1 MAHNPLF
8 RPTTSPTSTTK
19 PTKAVNNTGTS
30 VRLSHNTFDNSYF
43 NFKTQRYGQ
52 LEPFFWKDCVAGDN
66 EPFSNSHNVRS
77 LPFASPILSPMKLN
91 KDYFMVPKYA
101 IQPHTWEYI
110 FKNPNQGD
118 DVPSDAQNL
127 FPLVTRIQSG
137 PRPDGGSIPY
147 HVYSIFDLLSA
158 VVNRFYLGNEFHLD
172 FLRLLVLEPFFSSG
186 SLLYNLGFKFN
197 PVFLNEDTQEILSFD
212 EYFDYIFRLAI
223 LRFSIDFDDPD
234 SVTGTRSVFFVTDI
248 AEKVDV
254 TDVVVDMFTALSLLR
269 SHFGSISSFSV
280 INLGDFGAHFIYN
293 APDYRVTSDDDY
305 DLSRDTINSLDCIR
319 LDTIVAYQYA
329 CAQYYVNPRVDF
341 LYNAQLYR
349 DNYIQLVRSAYELV
363 QGSLGLSSFN
373 LNGIPVLYDY
383 FSLHY
388 HWYSFSSL
396 ALAIVRTDLLEDYG
410 DGLNAVNRF
419 QILCDPIMYLFGY
432 REQLRFGNYFTDS
445 RTQALGYG
453 QPGSDTVVVNDDQSI
468 SVTDLSQKLVLERFR
483 SAVAHLDGSAEDYL
497 SKMFH
502 EQLPPDYHYPKFIA
516 HSEFAINGSEVSNTT
531 SDNQGNIVTNLKSGD
546 DTAEFNVV
554 VNVPSV
560 LIGISYI
567 SIPETYCQIKERQ
580 YFHGDRYDMF
590 QPMLQYFGDQEIYNR
605 EVSDE
610 IPNPADAYGYV
621 SRNGEYKQRVSQV
634 SGGFLTRLRS
644 WIFTV
649 DLPAFAGESAMPR
662 LAYTQSPL
670 AIRAHDYEFNRFLS
684 AQTGLSLGTGFH
696 FIMQYNNKNVDNR
709 PMDVNPL
716 PLYPSNNL

>member
-1 MAHNPLF
+1 MAQNPLF
-8 RPTTSPTSTTK
+8 RPTTSPTNTTK

-43 NFKTQRYGQ
+43 NFKTQRYGL

-91 KDYFMVPKYA
+91 KDYFMIPKYA
-101 IQPHTWEYI
+101 IQPHTWDYI

-118 DVPSDAQNL
+118 DVPFDAQNL
-127 FPLVTRIQSG
+127 FPLVA
-137 PRPDGGSIPY
+137 SIY
-147 HVYSIFDLLSA
+147 RYEDASEEAVTSIFDALDRVVSTIRGGSA
-158 VVNRFYLGNEFHLD
+158 TSFDV
-172 FLRLLVLEPFFSSG
+172 LRLLVLEQFFSSG
-186 SLLYNLGFKFN
+186 GLLYNLGFKFN
-197 PVFLNEDTQEILSFD
+197 PIFTEEGTDVVLSFD
-212 EYFDYIFRLAI
+212 EFFDFVFGMINLAFTI
-223 LRFSIDFDDPD
+223 AFDDPD
-234 SVTGTRSVFFVTDI
+234 TPSGLRYVSFVTDSSFASGDYVI
-248 AEKVDV
+248 DK
-254 TDVVVDMFTALSLLR
+254 FTALSLLR
-269 SHFGSISSFSV
+269 SYFGSLTSFSV
-280 INLGDFGAHFIYN
+280 PDISGLSGGYFVEVPNYSVTGAAYGEV
-293 APDYRVTSDDDY
+293 YRTNIDP
-305 DLSRDTINSLDCIR
+305 LDCVR
-319 LDTIVAYQYA
+319 LDNVVAYQYA
-329 CAQYYVNPRVDF
+329 CAQYYVNPRVDY
-341 LYNAQLYR
+341 LYNAQLFR
-349 DNYIQLVRSAYELV
+349 DNYIQLVRQAYPVVPEGGPLN
-363 QGSLGLSSFN
+363 LSSFN

-383 FSLHY
+383 FSLYY
-388 HWYSFSSL
+388 HWYSFVSFL
-396 ALAIVRTDLLEDYG
+396 AAIFRTDIIEDLGSDVSALE
-410 DGLNAVNRF
+410 RF
-419 QILCDPIMYLFGY
+419 QDLCNPVMYLFSY

-483 SAVAHLDGSAEDYL
+483 AAVAHLDGSAEDYL
-497 SKMFH
+497 QTMFH

-554 VNVPSV
+554 VNIPSI
-560 LIGISYI
+560 LIGISYV
-567 SIPETYCQIKERQ
+567 SIPETYCQLKERQ

-590 QPMLQYFGDQEIYNR
+590 QPMLQYFGDQAIFNR
-605 EVSDE
+605 EVSDD

>member
-1 MAHNPLF
+1 MAQNPLF
-8 RPTTSPTSTTK
+8 RPTTSPTNTTK
-19 PTKAVNNTGTS
+19 PSKAVNNTDTH

-43 NFKTQRYGQ
+43 NFKTQRYGL

-101 IQPHTWEYI
+101 IQPHTWDYI

-118 DVPSDAQNL
+118 DVPSDSQNL
-127 FPLVTRIQSG
+127 FPLVVNVDMSN
-137 PRPDGGSIPY
+137 GSAATA
-147 HVYSIFDLLSA
+147 SIFDLLA
-158 VVNRFYLGNEFHLD
+158 LVVERFAADEASDYD

-186 SLLYNLGFKFN
+186 GLLYNLGFKFN
-197 PVFLNEDTQEILSFD
+197 PVFIGGSDSSQVISFD
-212 EYFDYIFRLAI
+212 EYFDIVFRAVDVS
-223 LRFSIDFDDPD
+223 FSIEFDDPD
-234 SVTGTRSVFFVTDI
+234 SVSGSRSVFFTTNYSSSPYD
-248 AEKVDV
+248 DS
-254 TDVVVDMFTALSLLR
+254 VVVDKFTALSLLR
-269 SHFGSISSFSV
+269 TYFGSIVSFSV
-280 INLGDFGAHFIYN
+280 DSDSSFIFDYYLSSV
-293 APDYRVTSDDDY
+293 PDYSVSSEVSVSSIDP
-305 DLSRDTINSLDCIR
+305 LDCLR
-319 LDTIVAYQYA
+319 LDTVIAYQYA

-349 DNYIQLVRSAYELV
+349 DNYLQLVRTARNIIS
-363 QGSLGLSSFN
+363 SDILSIASFN

-388 HWYSFSSL
+388 HWYAFSSFAHAFYRL
-396 ALAIVRTDLLEDYG
+396 DLVDRLDSSSAVR
-410 DGLNAVNRF
+410 NF
-419 QILCDPIMYLFGY
+419 QELCNPVMYLFSY

-497 SKMFH
+497 QSMFH

-560 LIGISYI
+560 LIGISYV
-567 SIPETYCQIKERQ
+567 SIPETYCQLKERQ

-649 DLPAFAGESAMPR
+649 DLPSFAGESAMPR
-662 LAYTQSPL
+662 LAFTQSPL

-684 AQTGLSLGTGFH
+684 AQTGFSLGTGFH
-696 FIMQYNNKNVDNR
+696 FIIQYNNKNVDNR

>member
-1 MAHNPLF
+1 MSQNPLF
-8 RPTTSPTSTTK
+8 RPTTSPTNTTK
-19 PTKAVNNTGTS
+19 PTKAVNNTGTR

-43 NFKTQRYGQ
+43 NFKTQRYGL

-101 IQPHTWEYI
+101 IQPHTWDYI

-118 DVPSDAQNL
+118 DVPADSQNL
-127 FPLVTRIQSG
+127 FPLVC
-137 PRPDGGSIPY
+137 SISISPEDSAST
-147 HVYSIFDLLSA
+147 VSIFDALES
-158 VVNRFYLGNEFHLD
+158 VSRTFRSGDHTSLD

-197 PVFLNEDTQEILSFD
+197 PVFRHIDSNTPISFD
-212 EYFDYIFRLAI
+212 EYFDYVFRNFKA
-223 LRFSIDFDDPD
+223 FSFTINFDDPD
-234 SVTGTRSVFFVTDI
+234 SVTGFRSVNFTTDSSSSSLSGAI
-248 AEKVDV
+248 SVDL
-254 TDVVVDMFTALSLLR
+254 FTALSLLR
-269 SHFGSISSFSV
+269 SYFGNILNFSV
-280 INLGDFGAHFIYN
+280 DRFDDAGIPYVLD
-293 APDYRVTSDDDY
+293 PVDYSVSGEVDGII
-305 DLSRDTINSLDCIR
+305 SPFTINPLDCVR
-319 LDTIVAYQYA
+319 LDNIVAYQYA

-349 DNYIQLVRSAYELV
+349 DNYIQLVRVAHG
-363 QGSLGLSSFN
+363 GSESHEFVELSSFN

-388 HWYSFSSL
+388 HWYAIKTYLWSFFRADLFADDDSS
-396 ALAIVRTDLLEDYG
+396 ALERLQ
-410 DGLNAVNRF
+410 RF
-419 QILCDPIMYLFGY
+419 CNPVMYLFSY

-453 QPGSDTVVVNDDQSI
+453 QPGSDTVVVNDDMSI

-497 SKMFH
+497 ATMFH

-546 DTAEFNVV
+546 DTVEFNVV
-554 VNVPSV
+554 VNVPSII
-560 LIGISYI
+560 IGISYI
-567 SIPETYCQIKERQ
+567 SIPETYCQLKERQ

-605 EVSDE
+605 EVSDQ

-649 DLPAFAGESAMPR
+649 DLPSFAGESAMPR
-662 LAYTQSPL
+662 LAFTQSPL

-716 PLYPSNNL
+716 PLYPSNSL

>member
-1 MAHNPLF
+1 MAQNPLF
-8 RPTTSPTSTTK
+8 RPTTSPTNTTK
-19 PTKAVNNTGTS
+19 PTKAVNNTDTS

-77 LPFASPILSPMKLN
+77 LPFASPILSTMKLN

-101 IQPHTWEYI
+101 IQPHTWDYI
-110 FKNPNQGD
+110 FKNPTQGD

-127 FPLVTRIQSG
+127 FPLVTSFG
-137 PRPDGGSIPY
+137 TTTDE
-147 HVYSIFDLLSA
+147 FDKISLFDALQA
-158 VVNRFYLGNEFHLD
+158 VTERFTSDEYTSFD
-172 FLRLLVLEPFFSSG
+172 FLRLIVLEPFFSSG

-197 PVFLNEDTQEILSFD
+197 PVITREDDNGIVKMSFD
-212 EYFDYIFRLAI
+212 EYFDDIFRQVHLH
-223 LRFSIDFDDPD
+223 FVIDFDDPD
-234 SVTGTRSVFFVTDI
+234 LPSGVRSVSFSTLTGSIVNGKTPVIID
-248 AEKVDV
+248 K
-254 TDVVVDMFTALSLLR
+254 FTAISLLR
-269 SHFGSISSFSV
+269 TYFGSISFFEYDLIDGFLSSGLF
-280 INLGDFGAHFIYN
+280 F
-293 APDYRVTSDDDY
+293 APNYSVTSSSTVYVDNIDP
-305 DLSRDTINSLDCIR
+305 LDCIR

-349 DNYIQLVRSAYELV
+349 DNYIQLVRLAQASYS
-363 QGSLGLSSFN
+363 GISNSLNINSFN

-388 HWYSFSSL
+388 HWYAFRSFISAVYDTTRIGIS
-396 ALAIVRTDLLEDYG
+396 G
-410 DGLNAVNRF
+410 GLVKF
-419 QILCDPIMYLFGY
+419 QNLCNPVMYLFSY

-453 QPGSDTVVVNDDQSI
+453 QPGSDTVVVNDDQAI

-497 SKMFH
+497 STMFH

-560 LIGISYI
+560 LIGISYV

-610 IPNPADAYGYV
+610 IPNPADAYGFV

-649 DLPAFAGESAMPR
+649 DLPAFAGESSMPR

-670 AIRAHDYEFNRFLS
+670 AIRAHDFEFNRFLA

>member
-1 MAHNPLF
+1 MAQNPLF
-8 RPTTSPTSTTK
+8 RPTTSPTNTTK
-19 PTKAVNNTGTS
+19 PTKAVNNTDMS

-91 KDYFMVPKYA
+91 KDYFMIPKYS
-101 IQPHTWEYI
+101 IQPHTWDYI

-118 DVPSDAQNL
+118 DVPFDAQNL
-127 FPLVTRIQSG
+127 FPLV
-137 PRPDGGSIPY
+137 GSIQRSPDDSTY
-147 HVYSIFDLLSA
+147 YPTDLFDAISFICD
-158 VVNRFYLGNEFHLD
+158 RFSNNNFNSLD

-197 PVFLNEDTQEILSFD
+197 PSFTLFGNDDILSFD
-212 EYFDYIFRLAI
+212 EFFDSVFREAVLT
-223 LRFSIDFDDPD
+223 FTIDFDDPD
-234 SVTGTRSVFFVTDI
+234 SVSGTRSITFITDKAFSNDEVF
-248 AEKVDV
+248 
-254 TDVVVDMFTALSLLR
+254 VDMFTALSLLR
-269 SHFGSISSFSV
+269 TYFGNISYFSVLNIEDLSISPGLLESSS
-280 INLGDFGAHFIYN
+280 YS
-293 APDYRVTSDDDY
+293 VTSSSSGTV
-305 DLSRDTINSLDCIR
+305 SRDNIDPLDCIR

-341 LYNAQLYR
+341 LYNAQLFR
-349 DNYIQLVRSAYELV
+349 DNYIQLVRQAYEVAPGGILN
-363 QGSLGLSSFN
+363 LSSFN

-388 HWYSFSSL
+388 HWYSFAAFL
-396 ALAIVRTDLLEDYG
+396 AAIFRTDLVADDAPVRVSLFH
-410 DGLNAVNRF
+410 F
-419 QILCDPIMYLFGY
+419 QSLCNPVMYLFSY

-497 SKMFH
+497 QTMFH

-560 LIGISYI
+560 LIGISYV
-567 SIPETYCQIKERQ
+567 SIPETYCQLKERQ

-649 DLPAFAGESAMPR
+649 DLPSYAGESAMPR
-662 LAYTQSPL
+662 LALTQSPL
-670 AIRAHDYEFNRFLS
+670 AIRAHDYEFNRFLA

>member
-1 MAHNPLF
+1 MAQNPLF
-8 RPTTSPTSTTK
+8 RPTTSPTNTTK

-52 LEPFFWKDCVAGDN
+52 LEPFFWKDCVAGDS

-91 KDYFMVPKYA
+91 KDYFMIPKYA
-101 IQPHTWEYI
+101 IQPHTWDYI

-118 DVPSDAQNL
+118 DVPADAQNL
-127 FPLVTRIQSG
+127 FPLVGRWIDTDNTLKVS
-137 PRPDGGSIPY
+137 
-147 HVYSIFDLLSA
+147 SIFDCLEF
-158 VVNRFYLGNEFHLD
+158 VVLRFKYQSYTYFD
-172 FLRLLVLEPFFSSG
+172 FLRLIVLEPFFSSG

-197 PVFLNEDTQEILSFD
+197 PVIRNGNDQILSFD
-212 EYFDYIFRLAI
+212 EYFDIIFRDHEFTFEI
-223 LRFSIDFDDPD
+223 SFDNPD
-234 SVTGTRSVFFVTDI
+234 STSGYRLVTFTTGLSEDSGAV
-248 AEKVDV
+248 KVDK
-254 TDVVVDMFTALSLLR
+254 FTAISLLR
-269 SHFGSISSFSV
+269 SYFGDIVYFEL
-280 INLGDFGAHFIYN
+280 N
-293 APDYRVTSDDDY
+293 SDTRN
-305 DLSRDTINSLDCIR
+305 DLNYQ
-319 LDTIVAYQYA
+319 LDTIDYQISDDVSNLNISPLDCLRLDNIIAYQYA

-341 LYNAQLYR
+341 LYNSQLYR
-349 DNYIQLVRSAYELV
+349 DNYVQLVRLAHQARSGVDLN
-363 QGSLGLSSFN
+363 LSSFN

-383 FSLHY
+383 FSLYY
-388 HWYSFSSL
+388 HSSSFSSFL
-396 ALAIVRTDLLEDYG
+396 NAFFRVDYIDDNESDSSAIVK
-410 DGLNAVNRF
+410 F
-419 QILCDPIMYLFGY
+419 QNFCNPVMYLFSY

-453 QPGSDTVVVNDDQSI
+453 QPGSDTVVVNDDQAI

-497 SKMFH
+497 QTMFH

-531 SDNQGNIVTNLKSGD
+531 SDDQGNIVTNLKSGD

-554 VNVPSV
+554 VNVPSI

-590 QPMLQYFGDQEIYNR
+590 QPMLQYFGDQEIFNR
-605 EVSDE
+605 EVSDD

-662 LAYTQSPL
+662 LALTQSPL

-684 AQTGLSLGTGFH
+684 SQTGLSLGTGFH

>member
-1 MAHNPLF
+1 MAQNPLF
-8 RPTTSPTSTTK
+8 RPTVSPTNTTK
-19 PTKAVNNTGTS
+19 PTKAVNNTDTS

-91 KDYFMVPKYA
+91 KDYFMIPKYA
-101 IQPHTWEYI
+101 IQPHTWDYI

-118 DVPSDAQNL
+118 DVPADAQNL
-127 FPLVTRIQSG
+127 FPLVASFNISNF
-137 PRPDGGSIPY
+137 DGGAFTCDI
-147 HVYSIFDLLSA
+147 YSALRR
-158 VVNRFYLGNEFHLD
+158 VVKRFATIDEYSTLD

-186 SLLYNLGFKFN
+186 SLLYNLGFKLN
-197 PVFLNEDTQEILSFD
+197 PVFTNLSTKSVLSFD
-212 EYFDYIFRLAI
+212 EYFDLIFYSVDLE
-223 LRFSIDFDDPD
+223 FSIRIDDPD
-234 SVTGTRSVFFVTDI
+234 APAGYRTVNFSTRSSPEYLLDPFY
-248 AEKVDV
+248 
-254 TDVVVDMFTALSLLR
+254 VVDKFTALSLLR
-269 SHFGSISSFSV
+269 SFFGNIEVFEVISTDGLSADFEVSSV
-280 INLGDFGAHFIYN
+280 SYPVSDFDASN
-293 APDYRVTSDDDY
+293 PLYRT
-305 DLSRDTINSLDCIR
+305 TIDPLDCVR
-319 LDTIVAYQYA
+319 LDTIIAYQYA
-329 CAQYYVNPRVDF
+329 CAQYYVNPRVDY

-349 DNYIQLVRSAYELV
+349 DNYIQLVRQAFSVTYNSQL
-363 QGSLGLSSFN
+363 SLDSFT

-383 FSLHY
+383 FSLRY
-388 HWYSFSSL
+388 HWHAMQCYFVALYDLVPDVTSGDL
-396 ALAIVRTDLLEDYG
+396 AA
-410 DGLNAVNRF
+410 F
-419 QILCDPIMYLFGY
+419 QQLCNPVMYLFSY

-497 SKMFH
+497 QTMFH

-516 HSEFAINGSEVSNTT
+516 HSEFGINGSEVSNTT
-531 SDNQGNIVTNLKSGD
+531 SDDQGNIVTNLKSGD
-546 DTAEFNVV
+546 DTSEFNIVI
-554 VNVPSV
+554 NVPSI
-560 LIGISYI
+560 LIGISYV
-567 SIPETYCQIKERQ
+567 SIPETYCQVKERQ

-590 QPMLQYFGDQEIYNR
+590 QPMLQYFGDQEIFNR

-649 DLPAFAGESAMPR
+649 DLPKFAGESTIPR
-662 LAYTQSPL
+662 LAFTQSPL
-670 AIRAHDYEFNRFLS
+670 AIRAHDFEFNRFLS

>member
-1 MAHNPLF
+1 MAQNPLF
-8 RPTTSPTSTTK
+8 RPTTSPTNTTK
-19 PTKAVNNTGTS
+19 PTKAVNNTDTR

-43 NFKTQRYGQ
+43 NFKTQRYGN

-91 KDYFMVPKYA
+91 KDYFLVPKYA
-101 IQPHTWEYI
+101 IQPHTWDYI

-118 DVPSDAQNL
+118 DVPSDSQNL
-127 FPLVTRIQSG
+127 FPLVTRVQSTNSSY
-137 PRPDGGSIPY
+137 RN
-147 HVYSIFDLLSA
+147 YSIFDLLTI
-158 VVNRFYLGNEFHLD
+158 VVGRFTAENQTPFDY
-172 FLRLLVLEPFFSSG
+172 LRLLVLEPFFSSG

-197 PVFLNEDTQEILSFD
+197 PVFTSYDGVSISFD
-212 EYFDYIFRLAI
+212 EYFDLCFQDADLN
-223 LRFSIDFDDPD
+223 FSIRFDDPD
-234 SVTGTRSVFFVTDI
+234 SVTGTREVSFSTLSSNAGEYGFI
-248 AEKVDV
+248 VDK
-254 TDVVVDMFTALSLLR
+254 FAALSLLR
-269 SHFGSISSFSV
+269 SFFGNIVSFDVIVNSTPAYSVSTVDYSVSIA
-280 INLGDFGAHFIYN
+280 GD
-293 APDYRVTSDDDY
+293 DLYRTNVDP
-305 DLSRDTINSLDCIR
+305 LDCIR
-319 LDTIVAYQYA
+319 LDTIVSYQYV

-349 DNYIQLVRSAYELV
+349 DNYIQLVRSAY
-363 QGSLGLSSFN
+363 GTSPLSDTLYLSNFN

-388 HWYSFSSL
+388 HWISFASY
-396 ALAIVRTDLLEDYG
+396 ALAILRYDLIDDLTTNSIALE
-410 DGLNAVNRF
+410 NF
-419 QILCDPIMYLFGY
+419 QSLCNPVMYLFSY

-468 SVTDLSQKLVLERFR
+468 SVTDISQKLVLERFR

-497 SKMFH
+497 STMFH

-560 LIGISYI
+560 LIGISYV

-590 QPMLQYFGDQEIYNR
+590 QPMLQYFGDQEIFNR

-610 IPNPADAYGYV
+610 IPNPADAYGFV

-649 DLPAFAGESAMPR
+649 DLPAFAGESSMPR
-662 LAYTQSPL
+662 LALTQSPL
-670 AIRAHDYEFNRFLS
+670 AIRAHDFEFNRFLS